1 MINKVLPYKKY
12 TFHPPLSKEEII
24 INLKNSIDLERS
36 FGFGGA
42 NIKYSKPYVGIVYGN
57 LFEMKRVID
66 YKNAFIPQIKG
77 EIIENENGIFV
88 NIEMKLLGY
97 IQAFLL
103 VWFGFCLFFSSIIL
117 ILAIFKENIN
127 VSMVFFLLFM
137 FVMGATIVYSGF
149 ESEADSTKRDLEK
162 ILCIKK

>member
-1 MINKVLPYKKY
+1 MVSRMRW
-12 TFHPPLSKEEII
+12 PLLDAFGVGKE
-24 INLKNSIDLERS
+24 SSR
-36 FGFGGA
+36 
-42 NIKYSKPYVGIVYGN
+42 
-57 LFEMKRVID
+57 
-66 YKNAFIPQIKG
+66 
-77 EIIENENGIFV
+77 
-88 NIEMKLLGY
+88 
-97 IQAFLL
+97 
-103 VWFGFCLFFSSIIL
+103 FGFCLFFSSIIL

>member
-1 MINKVLPYKKY
+1 MINKILPYKKY
-12 TFHPPLSKEEII
+12 TLNSSLSKEEVVV
-24 INLKNSIDLERS
+24 NLKSSIDFEKS

-66 YKNAFIPQIKG
+66 YRNAFIPQIKG
-77 EIIENENGIFV
+77 EIVENKEGVII
-88 NIEMKLLGY
+88 NIEIKLLGY
-97 IQAFLL
+97 VQAFLL

-137 FVMGATIVYSGF
+137 FVMGSTIVYSGF
-149 ESEADSTKRDLEK
+149 ESEADTTKRDLEK
-162 ILCIKK
+162 ILCVKK